1 MRLWP
6 TVVLS
11 VTSVL
16 LFAGASLAET
26 GLVASSGTVAGP
38 LSAFGSGGAVSN
50 SHIKSALSGSDCA
63 SGWTFFWTFCLP
75 QIGLPSG
82 LTCFLPIP
90 LPIVVNEA
98 IFGPG
103 CGVIPSSEVAAVNLA
118 NAHVAAQNL
127 MTTLFN
133 YLNVTNSGT
142 ANVNATFQELLSYY
156 ESRAEAIIPYFVGQP
171 WNQTMYDFIATLS
184 GLVPSLEGIE
194 GSFASQQ
201 YQDWNA
207 TAAGWDI
214 AFGSGGT
221 FDATTAQ
228 WDINETGTFSG
239 NFPVAFN
246 GYDVNVTRPYEDR
259 TTYASGGTG
268 GPTIYFNMAPGG
280 TIVDANY
287 AKQSGTGWQG
297 NFTVFDLTQG
307 THFFVPS
314 ESYGNWAN
322 GTIPL
327 EAKLHNV
334 SQFDL
339 LKMVC
344 NTNCS
349 SSTLETDFAYAFEN
363 NTNLPLGS
371 QNQNTMIPMVNVLNP
386 AAGIYWPVPSTRF
399 NTCIAFSGPGN
410 PPCDTS
416 VTATGGN
423 SIELSSGPGQAI
435 GGNKTFLAFAET
447 AQSLVNNTMTM
458 AYDYWLTLRA
468 ITENGTYAIP
478 PNCAIPTPSDA
489 FPSATD
495 YTNYK
500 LSANDVEAVYLA
512 YLNAVAREYGQ
523 VFTNQVNFCG
533 NPNLGFSFN
542 WSGSWKLLLN
552 ITASVYIG
560 TNQTPLELNGTPN
573 ANISYSNVAT
583 WPAYNVDPALLYPY
597 EYQMNVPVGKVY
609 PIPLNNPLVAV
620 LVKYPGNLY
629 YGNAAF
635 TPAWG
640 VPTYASL
647 TGNGNLSFVSGNLS
661 TIQSGR
667 FPSQGDAIEINS
679 CVLNGI
685 PQNPCDISVTY
696 FNNFTIGLVHAVIPP
711 VIIVPPGTLGG
722 LGNNCGFGV
731 LDQFYDGW
739 AGDIGSAIA
748 DGFAHI
754 AQAVNGIPIIGGGI
768 SYLINGLGCI
778 IAWIVIILILVLI
791 AYIVY
796 RIVLSVY
803 HGARRSRS
811 TGENVS

>member
-1 MRLWP
+1 LWP

-246 GYDVNVTRPYEDR
+246 GYDVNVTRPYEYW

-512 YLNAVAREYGQ
+512 YLRGGARVWASLYKSGELLRQPQPRILLQLVWLVEVAPEHHGLGLHRNESDTARVERYSEREHLILERSDMAGVQRRPSSPLPVRVPDECPGREGLSHSAEQSSRRGPREIPRESLLRERGVYTGVGRAHVRLPNGQ
-523 VFTNQVNFCG
+523 R
-533 NPNLGFSFN
+533 
-542 WSGSWKLLLN
+542 
-552 ITASVYIG
+552 
-560 TNQTPLELNGTPN
+560 E
-573 ANISYSNVAT
+573 
-583 WPAYNVDPALLYPY
+583 
-597 EYQMNVPVGKVY
+597 
-609 PIPLNNPLVAV
+609 PLVR
-620 LVKYPGNLY
+620 LGKPLDH
-629 YGNAAF
+629 
-635 TPAWG
+635 PKRKI
-640 VPTYASL
+640 
-647 TGNGNLSFVSGNLS
+647 SF
-661 TIQSGR
+661 
-667 FPSQGDAIEINS
+667 
-679 CVLNGI
+679 
-685 PQNPCDISVTY
+685 
-696 FNNFTIGLVHAVIPP
+696 
-711 VIIVPPGTLGG
+711 
-722 LGNNCGFGV
+722 
-731 LDQFYDGW
+731 
-739 AGDIGSAIA
+739 AG
-748 DGFAHI
+748 
-754 AQAVNGIPIIGGGI
+754 
-768 SYLINGLGCI
+768 
-778 IAWIVIILILVLI
+778 
-791 AYIVY
+791 
-796 RIVLSVY
+796 
-803 HGARRSRS
+803 
-811 TGENVS
+811 